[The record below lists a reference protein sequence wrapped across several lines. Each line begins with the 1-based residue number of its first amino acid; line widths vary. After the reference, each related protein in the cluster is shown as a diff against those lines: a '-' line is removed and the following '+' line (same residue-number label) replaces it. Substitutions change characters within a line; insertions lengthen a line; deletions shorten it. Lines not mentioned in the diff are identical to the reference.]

1 MLKENPSLLSKI
13 LDMITKGS
21 VDYVR
26 EQIKN
31 GVDAI
36 MIFDTWGGL
45 LSGDNYEKFSLN
57 YIQKIISSTY
67 TEGVPVIYYSR
78 SKSNFDKLKNLDID
92 CIGISSENNLGDMY
106 KFFDEKFAIQGNLNT
121 DILKENKDTIKKG
134 VIKTLETF
142 PFETGH
148 VFNLGT
154 GITPDVD
161 PDKVTYLVDQVRE
174 LSVRG

>member
-1 MLKENPSLLSKI
+1 MSKI

-67 TEGVPVIYYSR
+67 TEGSYYYYSR
-78 SKSNFDKLKNLDID
+78 SKSNFDKLKI
-92 CIGISSENNLGDMY
+92 
-106 KFFDEKFAIQGNLNT
+106 
-121 DILKENKDTIKKG
+121 
-134 VIKTLETF
+134 
-142 PFETGH
+142 
-148 VFNLGT
+148 
-154 GITPDVD
+154 
-161 PDKVTYLVDQVRE
+161 
-174 LSVRG
+174 